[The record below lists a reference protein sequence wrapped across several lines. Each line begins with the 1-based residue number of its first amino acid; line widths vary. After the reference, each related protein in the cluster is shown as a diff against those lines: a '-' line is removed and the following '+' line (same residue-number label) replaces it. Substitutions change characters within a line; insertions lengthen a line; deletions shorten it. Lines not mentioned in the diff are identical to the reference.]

1 MATEPTESTEEIML
15 LEEDLTYQ
23 VRGAVYEVYE
33 QLGHGYLEKVY
44 ERAPVAELGQRG
56 LRARPQVPFVVRY
69 KETAVGEYY
78 VDVLIEDKIVVELKA
93 QSRLGPADE
102 TQLLNYLK
110 ASGLRVGML
119 VNFAHPKARIKRLV
133 S

>member
-1 MATEPTESTEEIML
+1 MATEPTESTEEMML
-15 LEEDLTYQ
+15 LEENLTYSI
-23 VRGAVYEVYE
+23 RGAVYEVY
-33 QLGHGYLEKVY
+33 QHLGHGYLEKVY
-44 ERAPVAELGQRG
+44 ERALVTELGQRG
-56 LRARPQVPFVVRY
+56 LDARPQVPFFVRY
-69 KETAVGEYY
+69 KDTIVGEYY
-78 VDVLIEDKIVVELKA
+78 VDVLVENRVVVELEA

-119 VNFAHPKARIKRLV
+119 VNFAHPKAQIRRLV